1 MITFIHAAD
10 LHLDTP
16 FSGLERTSKE
26 LASKLREAPFESLA
40 NIVDKA
46 IAEGVDFVLLAGDL
60 YNTEHI
66 NIKAQSLFV
75 EQLER
80 LNQAEIPVFLTRGN
94 HDYLTEDTK
103 TLSLPLPNNMF
114 TYTAEV
120 TTHQIITK
128 GNQRVAVTG
137 FSYDSKWIFER
148 KIEEYPTRQSNV
160 DLQIGILH
168 GSLDRLET
176 TEATYAPFTINELQ
190 SKQYDYWALGHIHKR
205 QQISANPLAIYPGN
219 IQGLH
224 KNETGPKGA
233 MLVKWSPREITTEFF
248 KTAPVVWQNIKVDIS
263 GIERLSELLKTVQG
277 EIKANEQS
285 EDVLIHLKLE
295 ATEDMDEGLV
305 STIQGLDFPDQ
316 LTRQLGL
323 KNHWFVQV
331 ELRLIETSERVA
343 LGKMHPEIWQE
354 VLKKTQKKSVFD
366 EKTANVFQQIPA
378 RYLIKEDDESYREE
392 MIQRAIEKI
401 QMK

>member
-103 TLSLPLPNNMF
+103 TLSLPLPNNVF

-160 DLQIGILH
+160 DLQIGMLH

-295 ATEDMDEGLV
+295 ATEDIDEGLV

-366 EKTANVFQQIPA
+366 EKTANVFQQIPG

>member
-103 TLSLPLPNNMF
+103 TLSLPLPNNVF

-120 TTHQIITK
+120 TTHQITTK
-128 GNQRVAVTG
+128 NNQRVAVTG

-205 QQISANPLAIYPGN
+205 QQISDNPLAIYPGN

-295 ATEDMDEGLV
+295 ATEDIDEGLV

-354 VLKKTQKKSVFD
+354 VLQKTQKKSVFD

>member
-103 TLSLPLPNNMF
+103 TLSLPLPNNVF

-160 DLQIGILH
+160 DLQIGMLH

-248 KTAPVVWQNIKVDIS
+248 KTAPVVWQSIKVDIS

-295 ATEDMDEGLV
+295 ATEDIDEGLV

-323 KNHWFVQV
+323 TNHWFVQV

>member
-103 TLSLPLPNNMF
+103 TLSLPLPNNVF

-160 DLQIGILH
+160 DLQIGMLH

-295 ATEDMDEGLV
+295 ATEDIDEGLV

>member
-16 FSGLERTSKE
+16 FSGLEKTSKE
-26 LASKLREAPFESLA
+26 LADKLRAAPFESFA

-80 LNQAEIPVFLTRGN
+80 LNAVEIPVFLTRGN
-94 HDYLTEDTK
+94 HDYLTEDTQ
-103 TLSLPLPNNMF
+103 TLSLPLPENVY
-114 TYTAEV
+114 TYTPEV
-120 TTHQIITK
+120 TTHQLTTK
-128 GNQRVAVTG
+128 NNQRVAITG

-148 KIEEYPTRQSNV
+148 KIEEYPARQTNI
-160 DLQIGILH
+160 DLQIGMLH
-168 GSLDRLET
+168 GSLDSIES
-176 TEATYAPFTINELQ
+176 TEATYAPFTIGELQ
-190 SKQYDYWALGHIHKR
+190 SKNYDYWALGHIHKR
-205 QQISANPLAIYPGN
+205 EQISKNPLAIYPGN

-233 MLVKWSPREITTEFF
+233 MIVKWSTRETTTEFF
-248 KTAPVVWQNIKVDIS
+248 QTAPIVWETVEIDIT
-263 GIERLSELLKTVQG
+263 GVERLSELLKTIQG
-277 EIKANEQS
+277 EISANERS
-285 EDVLIHLKLE
+285 EDVLITLKLE
-295 ATEDMDEGLV
+295 ADEEIDEGLV
-305 STIQGLDFPDQ
+305 ATIQGMEFTEQ

-323 KNHWFVQV
+323 KNHWFAQV
-331 ELRLIETSERVA
+331 ELRLKEASQRIA
-343 LGKMHPEIWQE
+343 LEKLYPEIWSE
-354 VLKKTQKKSVFD
+354 VVKKSQKKTVFD
-366 EKTANVFQQIPA
+366 EKTAHVFQQIPN
-378 RYLIKEDDESYREE
+378 RYLLANDDESYREE
-392 MIQRAIEKI
+392 MIQKAIEKI

>member
-103 TLSLPLPNNMF
+103 TLSLPLPNNVF

-160 DLQIGILH
+160 DLQIGMLH

-190 SKQYDYWALGHIHKR
+190 SKQYD
-205 QQISANPLAIYPGN
+205 
-219 IQGLH
+219 
-224 KNETGPKGA
+224 
-233 MLVKWSPREITTEFF
+233 
-248 KTAPVVWQNIKVDIS
+248 
-263 GIERLSELLKTVQG
+263 
-277 EIKANEQS
+277 
-285 EDVLIHLKLE
+285 
-295 ATEDMDEGLV
+295 
-305 STIQGLDFPDQ
+305 
-316 LTRQLGL
+316 
-323 KNHWFVQV
+323 
-331 ELRLIETSERVA
+331 
-343 LGKMHPEIWQE
+343 
-354 VLKKTQKKSVFD
+354 
-366 EKTANVFQQIPA
+366 
-378 RYLIKEDDESYREE
+378 
-392 MIQRAIEKI
+392 
-401 QMK
+401 

>member
-103 TLSLPLPNNMF
+103 TLSLPLPNNVF

-120 TTHQIITK
+120 TTHQITTK
-128 GNQRVAVTG
+128 NNQRVAVTG

-160 DLQIGILH
+160 DLQIGMLH

-295 ATEDMDEGLV
+295 ATEDIDEGLV

>member
-103 TLSLPLPNNMF
+103 TLSLPLPNNVF

-160 DLQIGILH
+160 DLQIGMLH

-248 KTAPVVWQNIKVDIS
+248 KTAPVVWQSIKVDIS

-295 ATEDMDEGLV
+295 ATEDIDEGLV

>member
-103 TLSLPLPNNMF
+103 TLSLPLPNNVF

-295 ATEDMDEGLV
+295 ATEDIDEGLV

>member
-26 LASKLREAPFESLA
+26 LASKLREAPFESFA
-40 NIVDKA
+40 NIVDRA

-94 HDYLTEDTK
+94 HDYLTEDTQ
-103 TLSLPLPNNMF
+103 TLSLPLPENVF

-120 TTHQIITK
+120 TTHQITTK
-128 GNQRVAVTG
+128 NNQRVVITG

-148 KIEEYPTRQSNV
+148 KIEEYPTRQPNV
-160 DLQIGILH
+160 DLQIGLVH

-176 TEATYAPFTINELQ
+176 TEATYAPFTIHELQ

-205 QQISANPLAIYPGN
+205 QQISKNPLAIYPGN

-233 MLVKWSPREITTEFF
+233 MLVNWSARETTTEFF
-248 KTAPVVWQNIKVDIS
+248 QTAPVIWETFEVDIT
-263 GIERLSELLKTVQG
+263 GIDRLSELLKTVQG
-277 EIKANEQS
+277 EISANEQTK
-285 EDVLIHLKLE
+285 DVLIHLKLE
-295 ATEDMDEGLV
+295 ADEEIDEGLAA
-305 STIQGLDFPDQ
+305 TIQSLEFPEQ

-331 ELRLIETSERVA
+331 ELRLTKISEQIA
-343 LGKMHPEIWQE
+343 LEKMYPEIWQE
-354 VLKKTQKKSVFD
+354 VLNDTQKKTIFD
-366 EKTANVFQQIPA
+366 EKTANVFQQIPT
-378 RYLIKEDDESYREE
+378 RYLTREDDELYREE
-392 MIQRAIEKI
+392 MIQKAIEKI
-401 QMK
+401 QLK

>member
-16 FSGLERTSKE
+16 FSGLEKTSKE
-26 LASKLREAPFESLA
+26 LAEKLRKAPFDSFGKL
-40 NIVDKA
+40 VDKA
-46 IAEGVDFVLLAGDL
+46 IAERVDFVLLAGDL

-80 LNQAEIPVFLTRGN
+80 LNQAGIPVFLTRGN
-94 HDYLTEDTK
+94 HDYLTEDTQ
-103 TLSLPLPNNMF
+103 TLSLPLPENVH
-114 TYTAEV
+114 TYKAEV
-120 TTHQIITK
+120 TTHQLTTK
-128 GNQRVAVTG
+128 NNQRVAITG

-148 KIEEYPTRQSNV
+148 KIEEYPTRQTNV
-160 DLQIGILH
+160 DLQIGLLH

-176 TEATYAPFTINELQ
+176 TEATYAPFTISELQ

-205 QQISANPLAIYPGN
+205 QQISDNPLAIYPGN

-233 MLVKWSPREITTEFF
+233 MLVKWSPRETTTEFF
-248 KTAPVVWQNIKVDIS
+248 NTAPVIWQTVAVDIT
-263 GIERLSELLKTVQG
+263 GVTRLSELLKTVQG
-277 EIKANEQS
+277 EISAQEPS
-285 EDVLIHLKLE
+285 EYVLLTLKLE
-295 ATEDMDEGLV
+295 ADEEIDESLV
-305 STIQGLDFPDQ
+305 ATIQGLDFPEQ
-316 LTRQLGL
+316 LTRQLSL
-323 KNHWFVQV
+323 KHHSFVQV
-331 ELRLIETSERVA
+331 ELRLKETNGRLA
-343 LGKMHPEIWQE
+343 LEKLYPEIWQE
-354 VLKKTQKKSVFD
+354 ELKKTQEKADFD

-378 RYLIKEDDESYREE
+378 RYLIKEENESYREE
-392 MIQRAIEKI
+392 MIQKAIEKI